1 MPTVFPHLQGR
12 IGEDLWVPIGE
23 DSAST
28 LYSSGIQTS
37 RVEGSPNFLELHA
50 ADLQENLGLS
60 PPTYSQVRNAGGPE
74 FTRFIR
80 TEEETA
86 PESTISTE
94 RRGHGQ
100 SVMSRHLT
108 DLDNIRHEEIAGH
121 IHMDG
126 RISAVPHYPVYLEAP
141 ATYPTRHRSRSP
153 VSVASSST
161 TAVFISVGQ
170 LPGSEPFD
178 PFPPPTNMYQSDP
191 SSISSPNV
199 RPQTSSANSFR
210 TEATVS
216 GPLLAQPASTGGH
229 VATVSQISWFW
240 DDLSQEYWK
249 PPDRGYYAPEARSNF
264 RHTIHWSNRQDS
276 RDQLPSCRSLQ
287 RPASPNLVHPPPPPP
302 PPPPKDP
309 GYVARPRN
317 NGKNRCLDKLRQCR
331 SGTLRRR
338 KDK

>member
-1 MPTVFPHLQGR
+1 MPTVYPQDF
-12 IGEDLWVPIGE
+12 WVPIGE
-23 DSAST
+23 DSSST
-28 LYSSGIQTS
+28 LYSGGIQTS
-37 RVEGSPNFLELHA
+37 RVGSLANFLELQA
-50 ADLQENLGLS
+50 ENFNNLQPS
-60 PPTYSQVRNAGGPE
+60 PPTYSQVHNASGLGI
-74 FTRFIR
+74 TTLNR
-80 TEEETA
+80 TEEEA
-86 PESTISTE
+86 RPESAISTE
-94 RRGHGQ
+94 RRGRGQ
-100 SVMSRHLT
+100 PLMSSHLM
-108 DLDNIRHEEIAGH
+108 DLDGIRHEEIASH

-141 ATYPTRHRSRSP
+141 ATHPTRHRSRSP
-153 VSVASSST
+153 ASVASSST

-170 LPGSEPFD
+170 LPGSEPLD
-178 PFPPPTNMYQSDP
+178 PFPPSTNTHQIDP
-191 SSISSPNV
+191 SSISSPNI

-216 GPLLAQPASTGGH
+216 GPLLAQPAFTGGH

-287 RPASPNLVHPPPPPP
+287 RPASPNLVHPSPPAPA
-302 PPPPKDP
+302 PPPKDP
-309 GYVARPRN
+309 GYVARLRN
-317 NGKNRCLDKLRQCR
+317 NGKSRCLDKLRQCR

-338 KDK
+338 KD